1 VSALDVIEDDEVA
14 GRLGTVRAI
23 SRALAVLKA
32 INRAGS
38 LTIMGVSTAAG
49 IPYATAARIVDTLI
63 LEGMIEKE
71 PDRKRYR
78 PTALVQMLS
87 SGYQIENK
95 LVVSA
100 RPHIVA
106 LTQKLT
112 WPVAVSTRVGVNIMV
127 RDSTHS
133 LTPLTFYVYH
143 PGYTLPMIESCSGR
157 AYLAFCSDDERET
170 VLRGL
175 KALRYGPN
183 NPQPRW
189 SDVTLMLAEIRQNG
203 YAIHRR
209 SRYNATPGK
218 TSSIAVPAYAK
229 GHLVGILA
237 LSFFASSLTMEEAL
251 AQYRDPLIEAGKR
264 VSEDLDKEVD
274 LNHNW

>member
-1 VSALDVIEDDEVA
+1 MEIVDDDEA
-14 GRLGTVRAI
+14 SGRLGTVRAI

-32 INRAGS
+32 INHAGS
-38 LTIMGVSTAAG
+38 LTIMGISTAAG
-49 IPYATAARIVDTLI
+49 IPYATAARIVDTLVS
-63 LEGMIEKE
+63 EGMIEKE

-78 PTALVQMLS
+78 PTALVQTLS

-95 LVVSA
+95 LIGSA

-106 LTQKLT
+106 LTQKFT

-143 PGYTLPMIESCSGR
+143 PGYTLPMLESASGR
-157 AYLAFCSDDERET
+157 AYLAFCSKDECET
-170 VLRGL
+170 VIRAL
-175 KALRYGPN
+175 KGLRYGPDY
-183 NPQPRW
+183 PQPRW
-189 SDVTLMLAEIRQNG
+189 DDVASMLSEIRQNG

-218 TSSIAVPAYAK
+218 TSSIAVPVFANCQV
-229 GHLVGILA
+229 VGILA
-237 LSFFASSLTMEEAL
+237 LSFFASALTMEEAV
-251 AQYRDPLIEAGKR
+251 AQYRDPLIAAAKA
-264 VSEDLDKEVD
+264 VSNDLDDEI
-274 LNHNW
+274 LNLNDNF